1 MVVWHHE
8 TTTVLKPRP
17 TRFDRRR
24 VLLSLALIGELA
36 AGVVLLRPPLPAG
49 DSDKSTARS
58 VPATT
63 ATTAAPS
70 PLVLGDGRTVYFL
83 GLGGAHT
90 QALVARVAAQ
100 MPSAVDHVVAF
111 WGADWQHD
119 IIIVA
124 SGSDE
129 EFRQLTHGPP
139 GAQWVDIAAAA
150 VSDKVDPGHHTATG
164 QRIVFAPGASD
175 MSDDALRIV
184 LRHELF
190 HFASRAQT
198 ALDAP
203 RWLTEG
209 VADFVGRPATPRP
222 GAASA
227 GNLAKLPSDAD
238 FDSTGAEQS
247 LAYDRAWWFARF
259 VADTYGTAA
268 LRTFYLRAGGNAH
281 PDAAT
286 AIRQFFGVDEAD
298 LMARWRRWLAG

>member
-1 MVVWHHE
+1 MVWHNE
-8 TTTVLKPRP
+8 STMVLKPRP
-17 TRFDRRR
+17 TRYDRRR
-24 VLLSLALIGELA
+24 VLLLLALIAELA
-36 AGVVLLRPPLPAG
+36 AAFVVLRPPLLAA

-58 VPATT
+58 VPVTT
-63 ATTAAPS
+63 ATTAPPS
-70 PLVLGDGRTVYFL
+70 SLVLDDGRTVNFL
-83 GLGGAHT
+83 GLGGTRT
-90 QALVARVAAQ
+90 QALITRVAAQ
-100 MPSAVDHVVAF
+100 IPSAVDQVVAF
-111 WGADWQHD
+111 WGADWQRD

-129 EFRQLTHGPP
+129 QFRQLTHGPA

-150 VSDKVDPGHHTATG
+150 VSDKVDPVHHTATG

-175 MSDDALRIV
+175 MSDIALRIV

-227 GNLAKLPSDAD
+227 GILAKLPNDAD
-238 FDSTGAEQS
+238 FNSTGAEQS

-268 LRTFYLRAGGNAH
+268 LRNFYQRAGGNAH
-281 PDAAT
+281 PDPAT
-286 AIRQFFGVDEAD
+286 AIRQFFGADEAD
-298 LMARWRRWLAG
+298 LVARWRIWLAG